1 MAHENAGGGGGGGG
15 GMKRSNV
22 TYHSSLYGRW

>member
-1 MAHENAGGGGGGGG
+1 MAHENAGGGGGGG